1 MLAADREVLAAYRVQ
16 QTADLLEK
24 EIGYVQTELGTI
36 ATQASL
42 LAGFIFGA
50 LTMQGSTMSGNPLI
64 GGGGST
70 YQGNPGVSQGL
81 WNKKHQGVPGAEDP
95 TQYTMSA
102 NLAFSEVLFTLI
114 LSTSLISNLLC
125 VFSSTFIMMWGPRR
139 ALMAEE
145 SDMETILINIRL
157 KRRKALQHFLVGVFS
172 FIASAVVTAWSY
184 WEGPAAI
191 TVTVVCLWGT
201 YELFTME
208 QDMRSTF
215 KAPPIFTSRLLGTTY
230 SPAQEPLLGD
240 IMSQEQLRRD
250 LAASRRNVQGT
261 R

>member
-50 LTMQGSTMSGNPLI
+50 LTMQGSTMSGNPLL
-64 GGGGST
+64 GAGGST
-70 YQGNPGVSQGL
+70 YQNNPGVSQGF
-81 WNKKHQGVPGAEDP
+81 WNSKVQGIKGQLDP
-95 TQYTMSA
+95 NDYSMGPL
-102 NLAFSEVLFTLI
+102 LAISEILFTLI

-125 VFSSTFIMMWGPRR
+125 VFCSTFIMMWGPRR
-139 ALMAEE
+139 ALMADEA
-145 SDMETILINIRL
+145 DMEEILINIRL
-157 KRRKALQHFLVGVFS
+157 KRRKAIQHFLLGVFS
-172 FIASAVVTAWSY
+172 FIASAVVTAWAY

-191 TVTVVCLWGT
+191 TVTVGCILGT
-201 YELFTME
+201 YKLFTVE
-208 QDMRSTF
+208 TDMRKTF

-230 SPAQEPLLGD
+230 DPASEPLLGD
-240 IMSQEQLRRD
+240 IISEEQLRRD
-250 LAASRRNVQGT
+250 LAASRKNIPGGR
-261 R
+261 